1 VSEIADRRTCGQTE
15 HRYARTREDRRMTHV
30 GHSNVP
36 EMPLPSP
43 WLMGVIAIGAG
54 VTLWWLTPDVVR
66 RKEERG
72 RPHS

>member
-1 VSEIADRRTCGQTE
+1 
-15 HRYARTREDRRMTHV
+15 MTHV
-30 GHSNVP
+30 RHSNVP